1 MALISSGGLGTATSA
16 LVGFHY
22 LFSKSDKSNI
32 EGIIATDIEL
42 YKKMYYK
49 QFKKEKIK
57 NVMVSIGVKGIV
69 CALGALIVAGSV
81 SSAISDGEPFPLP

>member
-1 MALISSGGLGTATSA
+1 MGS
-16 LVGFHY
+16 HH
-22 LFSKSDKSNI
+22 LFSRKDKNNI

-49 QFKKEKIK
+49 QFKREKLK
-57 NVMVSIGVKGIV
+57 NVIISIGVKGIV